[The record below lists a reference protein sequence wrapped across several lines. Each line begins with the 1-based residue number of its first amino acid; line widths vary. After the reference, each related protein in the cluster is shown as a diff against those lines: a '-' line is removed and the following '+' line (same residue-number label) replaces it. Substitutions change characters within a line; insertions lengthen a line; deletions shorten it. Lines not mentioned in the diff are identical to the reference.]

1 MSIFGYGNGRL
12 LRTGWLS
19 PTYTQND
26 KVEEPIDGCALEF
39 GLARVL
45 HELRVA
51 TGENDDA
58 VAPAGVAEDAAA
70 QQDLVV
76 IQRILLAVPR
86 QSAFEL
92 VEVVVGRLA
101 NDESVEAADPAF
113 VLAHFGR
120 FNQALTAF
128 QIGLPVAQNGAVQ
141 FPFRRIHRRQLTRPA
156 LLSRCNTDRWVL
168 MSSRS
173 GDRRR

>member
-1 MSIFGYGNGRL
+1 M
-12 LRTGWLS
+12 
-19 PTYTQND
+19 
-26 KVEEPIDGCALEF
+26 
-39 GLARVL
+39 

-51 TGENDDA
+51 TGEYDDA

-101 NDESVEAADPAF
+101 NDESVEAADPAL

-128 QIGLPVAQNGAVQ
+128 QIGLPVA
-141 FPFRRIHRRQLTRPA
+141 
-156 LLSRCNTDRWVL
+156 
-168 MSSRS
+168 
-173 GDRRR
+173 